1 MGKDKNGKR
10 NKKTGKLKDL
20 PAKAKQAAAVKGGFI
35 PGGSV
40 IAQPGGSVIAQVG
53 SLVKGE

>member
-1 MGKDKNGKR
+1 MGKDKSAKR

-35 PGGSV
+35 PGGRV
-40 IAQPGGSVIAQVG
+40 IAHVG
-53 SLVKGE
+53 SPVKGE